1 MKNRHR
7 IEPSKFMKK
16 KDSNDA
22 INCDPRYGPIFGSG
36 HDIGIRNNC
45 NRDKGG
51 WTNYGVGYGSYE
63 CSSPLK
69 SSLFVNTAGP
79 DETNYFKVSDYEVF
93 TYN

>member
-1 MKNRHR
+1 
-7 IEPSKFMKK
+7 MKK
-16 KDSNDA
+16 KDSTDA
-22 INCDPRYGPIFGSG
+22 IGCRPDYGPIFGYVVY
-36 HDIGIRNNC
+36 DIGICDNC
-45 NRDKGG
+45 NKQRG
-51 WTNYGVGYGSYE
+51 WTYYGVGSYE

>member
-1 MKNRHR
+1 MKNHHGR
-7 IEPSKFMKK
+7 EPSKFMKK
-16 KDSNDA
+16 KDSNRA
-22 INCDPRYGPIFGSG
+22 IYCDPYYGPMFGSG
-36 HDIGIRNNC
+36 EDIGIDDNC

-51 WTNYGVGYGSYE
+51 WTNFGNSNSSYE

-79 DETNYFKVSDYEVF
+79 DECNYFIVSDYEVF